1 MRHKVK
7 IQELMNDK
15 FEEFHKGNR
24 QAEENLKRVNDQK
37 ARTFFFNK
45 NCKCLTWLS
54 AKSIEVTVDIIL
66 QRGKF
71 KSRKTIST
79 CLPNLRTSKR
89 REQISM

>member
-37 ARTFFFNK
+37 SRTFFFNK
-45 NCKCLTWLS
+45 NCKCLAWLS
-54 AKSIEVTVDIIL
+54 IKSFEVTVDIIL
-66 QRGKF
+66 QRGKYR
-71 KSRKTIST
+71 SRKTILT
-79 CLPNLRTSKR
+79 CSPSLRILKR
-89 REQISM
+89 KEQISM